1 MFRWLLLVGVLVAIL
16 TGLVVGVLNP
26 AHVELNLLFFSVSL
40 PVGALVSASFF
51 AGILVAW
58 FIQAVARLGRLF
70 VRRPR

>member
-26 AHVELNLLFFSVSL
+26 EHVELNLLFFSVSL
-40 PVGALVSASFF
+40 PVGAVVSASFF
-51 AGILVAW
+51 TGILVAW
-58 FIQAVARLGRLF
+58 FVHAVSQLGRFF